1 MDPNNNNQ
9 DIPDDDELN
18 GEELENAAGG
28 DDGAGS
34 DGNQGDDDGD
44 GGDDEGNGE
53 EGAEA
58 GTKAN
63 ERIRKLIK
71 EKKELQNQL
80 KNAQALAGD
89 DGKAILRAAEVTG
102 ILPGLMSKEEASA
115 FADMDTLPG
124 VIKAYKRWVRAHDK
138 GDEYEAGG
146 KTMTYADVQD
156 RIDDLEET
164 QEQLKEKY
172 GERRKALEAEVKEIY
187 TLGLKAKQ
195 AGWKPDGEAPKNKKP
210 KPGDAPN
217 RSRPKPPASVEKPED
232 IEVEDPDDFEQYLIA
247 EERRKKNKHV

>member
-1 MDPNNNNQ
+1 MDPNNNK
-9 DIPDDDELN
+9 DIPDNEELDN
-18 GEELENAAGG
+18 EELENAIE
-28 DDGAGS
+28 DKEEPDNP
-34 DGNQGDDDGD
+34 D
-44 GGDDEGNGE
+44 GDDEGAADDDDVDKGDDDDD
-53 EGAEA
+53 GVA

-63 ERIRKLIK
+63 ERIRKLVK

-124 VIKAYKRWVRAHDK
+124 VIKTYKRWVRAHDK

-164 QEQLKEKY
+164 QEKLKEKY

-195 AGWKPDGEAPKNKKP
+195 AGWKPDGETPKNKKP

-217 RSRPKPPASVEKPED
+217 RSRPKPAAAVERAED
-232 IEVEDPDDFEQYLIA
+232 IDVDDVDDLDKVILA
-247 EERRKKNKHV
+247 DMRKKKGKHG